1 MKKNIISIIFCTIIG
16 ITSIVVHKSYFTTLE
31 ICIYIS
37 LIIIILFLEKY
48 KPINTTKIVL
58 GKKYLYACF
67 FICVI
72 EYSIIKILYILNINT
87 TNLINIISLQMIIL
101 SFLFITFRIFKIKL
115 NNFNFNISIK
125 TLFFSTLIGLIFV
138 FITLGHTDFKGPP
151 NLLKTSFEFIDL
163 FLFTSFH
170 EETVYRGLLI
180 SGLKTYNIQKYSI
193 NIIQSIIFGITHFS
207 QYGELS
213 VFAILCTSS
222 QVLAG
227 FFLGE
232 LYIYTKSLMPGMI
245 IHLFMDLIIY

>member
-1 MKKNIISIIFCTIIG
+1 MKKNIIYIIFCTIIG
-16 ITSIVVHKSYFTTLE
+16 ITSIVAHKSYYTTLE
-31 ICIYIS
+31 TCTYIG
-37 LIIIILFLEKY
+37 LILIILFLEKY
-48 KPINTTKIVL
+48 KPINNTKIVS
-58 GKKYLYACF
+58 GKKYLYAWF
-67 FICVI
+67 FICFI
-72 EYSIIKILYILNINT
+72 EYLIIKILYILNINM
-87 TNLINIISLQMIIL
+87 TNLINIISIQTIIL
-101 SFLFITFRIFKIKL
+101 SFLFITFKIFKMKL
-115 NNFNFNISIK
+115 NNFKFNISIK

-138 FITLGHTDFKGPP
+138 FITLINSDFKGPP

-170 EETVYRGLLI
+170 EETVDRGLLI
-180 SGLKTYNIQKYSI
+180 SGLKTYNIQEYSI
-193 NIIQSIIFGITHFS
+193 NIIQSIIFGIMHFS

-213 VFAILCTSS
+213 MFAILCTSS